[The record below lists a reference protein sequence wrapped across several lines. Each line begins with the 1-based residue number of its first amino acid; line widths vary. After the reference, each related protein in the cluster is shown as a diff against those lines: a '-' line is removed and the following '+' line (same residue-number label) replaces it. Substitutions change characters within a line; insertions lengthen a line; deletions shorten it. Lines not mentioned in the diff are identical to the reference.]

1 VTLRARLVPVAANPL
16 DVARSLSGEPGFVF
30 LWSASSDGASYA
42 ACWPRSESA
51 SLDPEPELP
60 LAPGESSLAAFPRWI
75 GLLPYECRRGIE
87 RPSKIPAEV
96 RPEPHLSAPLWRRYG
111 AVARIQNDVVVAGDD
126 AAAVAALSARIASAV
141 RARRAPLACEAL
153 PSDDTDAAHAARI
166 SRALSAIVEGEIY
179 QVNLARRFDFRLT
192 GGALELL
199 ERLVGKARSPFALA
213 FEGESFRV
221 AASSP
226 ELFLSLGPRGELL
239 TLPIKGTRPRGADAR
254 ADSALADALENDPK
268 ERAELSMVVDVER
281 NDLGRV
287 ARIGSVRATEPP
299 RVEAFGAVW
308 HRTASVRAALRPGT
322 TRTELLE
329 AMLPSGSVTGA
340 PKIRA
345 MELIA
350 SLEAARRGLYTGAF
364 GFLSHEGGLR
374 LGMAIRT
381 VTAKDEIAHYF
392 AGGGIVFGSEPARE
406 VLETRWKAAQILR
419 LVDGGK
425 VASGGSP

>member
-1 VTLRARLVPVAANPL
+1 
-16 DVARSLSGEPGFVF
+16 
-30 LWSASSDGASYA
+30 
-42 ACWPRSESA
+42 
-51 SLDPEPELP
+51 
-60 LAPGESSLAAFPRWI
+60 
-75 GLLPYECRRGIE
+75 
-87 RPSKIPAEV
+87 
-96 RPEPHLSAPLWRRYG
+96 
-111 AVARIQNDVVVAGDD
+111 
-126 AAAVAALSARIASAV
+126 
-141 RARRAPLACEAL
+141 
-153 PSDDTDAAHAARI
+153 
-166 SRALSAIVEGEIY
+166 
-179 QVNLARRFDFRLT
+179 
-192 GGALELL
+192 
-199 ERLVGKARSPFALA
+199 
-213 FEGESFRV
+213 V

-254 ADSALADALENDPK
+254 ADAAMAEGLENDPK

-287 ARIGSVRATEPP
+287 ARIGSVRVPGAP
-299 RVEAFGAVW
+299 RVEAFGAVL
-308 HRTASVRAALRPGT
+308 HRTASVRAALRPGV

-350 SLEAARRGLYTGAF
+350 ALEAARRGLYTGAF
-364 GFLSHEGGLR
+364 GFLSHDGGLR

-381 VTAKDEIAHYF
+381 VTARDEIAHYF

-419 LVDGGK
+419 LIESGK
-425 VASGGSP
+425 VASEGGP

>member
-1 VTLRARLVPVAANPL
+1 VTLRARLVSVPASPVA
-16 DVARSLSGEPGFVF
+16 VARTLSGEPGFAF
-30 LWSASSDGASYA
+30 LWSAASDGPSYA
-42 ACWPRSESA
+42 ACWPVAESA
-51 SLDPEPELP
+51 ALDPEPD
-60 LAPGESSLAAFPRWI
+60 LALSPGDSSLAAFPRWV
-75 GLLPYECRRGIE
+75 GLLPYECRRSIE
-87 RPSKIPAEV
+87 RPYKSPPEV
-96 RPEPHLSAPLWRRYG
+96 RPEPHLTAPLWSRYG
-111 AVARIQNDVVVAGDD
+111 AVARIDRDVVVAGDD
-126 AAAVAALSARIASAV
+126 AAAVAALSERIAGGGGRSTAL
-141 RARRAPLACEAL
+141 RCEAL
-153 PSDDTDAAHAARI
+153 PSDDTDSAHAARI
-166 SRALSAIVEGEIY
+166 SRALEAIVEGEIY
-179 QVNLARRFDFRLT
+179 QVNLARRFDFRLV
-192 GGALELL
+192 GGSLDLL
-199 ERLVGKARSPFALA
+199 ERLVGKSRSPFALA
-213 FEGESFRV
+213 LDAGGLSV

-239 TLPIKGTRPRGADAR
+239 TMPIKGTRPRGTDAR
-254 ADSALADALENDPK
+254 ADLALAEGLENDPK

-287 ARIGSVRATEPP
+287 ARVGSVRVIGAP
-299 RVEAFGAVW
+299 RVEPFGAVL
-308 HRTASVRAALRPGT
+308 HRTASVRAALRPGA

-381 VTAKDEIAHYF
+381 VTVLSEIAHYF

-419 LVDGGK
+419 LIERGK
-425 VASGGSP
+425 VAS